1 MYNLFTK
8 EFIKLIVICFLS
20 VFVLSCKEDTNTE
33 KEIDLSKIS
42 YQINGLSSY
51 SSENEI
57 VTKLNDYEE
66 ISVLTNFDY
75 DPFVYDVYTE
85 MNSTLEENKAIKHEK
100 RLKAKEFN
108 LL

>member
-8 EFIKLIVICFLS
+8 EFIKLIIICFLS
-20 VFVLSCKEDTNTE
+20 VFVFSCKEDTNTE

-66 ISVLTNFDY
+66 INVPGADSGYAVLPGRARHGGRGRY
-75 DPFVYDVYTE
+75 
-85 MNSTLEENKAIKHEK
+85 
-100 RLKAKEFN
+100 
-108 LL
+108 LLY